1 MDKKNLEAV
10 VPAMHGR
17 QLVQSNVVAAFAG
30 TVLFRV
36 NFVDFSKSF
45 VYLLNFSQLF
55 FCCAV
60 VPWFPLAGECYE
72 LECFKTQ

>member
-10 VPAMHGR
+10 VPATHGR

-30 TVLFRV
+30 TVLSRV

-45 VYLLNFSQLF
+45 VYLLNFSRLF
-55 FCCAV
+55 FC
-60 VPWFPLAGECYE
+60 
-72 LECFKTQ
+72 